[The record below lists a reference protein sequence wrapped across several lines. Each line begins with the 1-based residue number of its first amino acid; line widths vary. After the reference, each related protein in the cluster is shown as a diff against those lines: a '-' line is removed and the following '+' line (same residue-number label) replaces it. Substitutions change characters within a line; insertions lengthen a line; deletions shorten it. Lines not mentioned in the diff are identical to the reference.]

1 MVRPRRRQQGE
12 SVLAQCQSRV
22 GQQRPA
28 MPPKDAG
35 KGAKGKAPPSGDG
48 KISGPNLRT
57 PLDDA
62 EYAKSVNMIT
72 AKAPP
77 VYNPNEHPAPVCM
90 GGFWD
95 YPGRRPQHRPELGVL
110 QGKDPNEANRPPAGS
125 GGGGGGGA
133 KGKDA
138 KGAKGKDAAKK
149 KK

>member
-1 MVRPRRRQQGE
+1 
-12 SVLAQCQSRV
+12 
-22 GQQRPA
+22 
-28 MPPKDAG
+28 MPPKDEG
-35 KGAKGKAPPSGDG
+35 KGAKGKAPPPAGGTG
-48 KISGPNLRT
+48 KISGPKLRT
-57 PLDDA
+57 PQDDA
-62 EYAKSVNMIT
+62 EYAKSVDMIT
-72 AKAPP
+72 ARAPP
-77 VYNPNEHPAPVCM
+77 IYDPNQHAAPVCM

-110 QGKDPNEANRPPAGS
+110 QGKDPYERPAAGS